1 LELCLID
8 GLGTHNS
15 VRFMIVED
23 LIEYMQTTGGAQNSV
38 EKALEKWKSKTDKLG
53 IFIIFG
59 CILLG
64 AYSSF
69 PGLQNGLSSASIVPL
84 LFLVGSALMVSEVI
98 ENGPE
103 QRTRIATISGL
114 IGPLVAIAGIHSI
127 TIHHGDNFHQLLGG
141 IGWIAAGTILFS
153 CNAFIF
159 QNENNIGVIRY
170 RAMTRLM
177 GMAIATA
184 WIISNS
190 TEPLLIYFL
199 IPILIASFIFSLDL
213 RLGKKERKQK
223 KEFSNR
229 YDSLQLR
236 ILEIRAA
243 GSVIDQSVSLLKRA
257 NEIGWTDFSEGM
269 KLLDSAEDDIER
281 TLSLSKDIVDIEVDS
296 ERKVIDSEGIAPMTE
311 GPRNAMNQGKR
322 ELELGSL
329 REAEKL
335 FRIAKIRALDI
346 IEHWENAEIAIQN
359 AREAITGLMGS
370 DLERMQSLMMAA
382 EDAMDNENPGE
393 ALIIAEAIPGHV
405 ENLGEA
411 MDAAISKVD
420 DAKEMLS
427 RTDGL
432 VTTIWDEML
441 SKAMQAMEDGNGSM
455 ARGLADS
462 IIREITATEE
472 AKSSM
477 QRALRQRKSLRK
489 RWEGHIQED
498 QWENRLQEILDDTKN
513 EKWRVALQKM
523 ETLTSDLDA
532 LNAAQGDAEELLNFI
547 ENEWKDTRNRLE
559 SSGIGPQ
566 DKDRL
571 ACESE
576 VSKARI
582 ALNSGDVD
590 SCLKSLG
597 KSDELMERLR
607 RRF

>member
-1 LELCLID
+1 
-8 GLGTHNS
+8 
-15 VRFMIVED
+15 MMVED
-23 LIEYMQTTGGAQNSV
+23 LTRFMQTTGGAQNSV

-103 QRTRIATISGL
+103 QRTRIGTICGI

-127 TIHHGDNFHQLLGG
+127 TIQQGDNFHQLLGG
-141 IGWIAAGTILFS
+141 ASWIAAGTILFS

-177 GMAIATA
+177 GMAIVTA
-184 WIISNS
+184 WVISNS
-190 TEPLLIYFL
+190 TESLLIYFL
-199 IPILIASFIFSLDL
+199 VPILIASLIFSLDL
-213 RLGKKERKQK
+213 RLGEKERKQK

-236 ILEIRAA
+236 ILEIRAT
-243 GSVIDQSVSLLKRA
+243 GVVIDQSVSLLKRA
-257 NEIGWTDFSEGM
+257 NEVGWTDFSEGM

-281 TLSLSKDIVDIEVDS
+281 TLSLSKDISDIEQDS
-296 ERKVIDSEGIAPMTE
+296 EQKVIDSEAIAPRTE
-311 GPRNAMNQGKR
+311 RPRNAMNQGKR
-322 ELELGSL
+322 ELQLGSL

-359 AREAITGLMGS
+359 AREAISELTGS
-370 DLERMQSLMMAA
+370 DLERMQSLMSAA
-382 EDAMDNENPGE
+382 QDAMDNEIPGE

-411 MDAAISKVD
+411 MIAAISKVE

-432 VTTIWDEML
+432 DTTIWNEML
-441 SKAMQAMEDGNGSM
+441 SNAIQAIDEGNGSM

-489 RWEGHIQED
+489 RWEGHIQQDEWED
-498 QWENRLQEILDDTKN
+498 RLQEILKDTKN
-513 EKWRVALQKM
+513 EKWRVALEKM

-532 LNAAQGDAEELLNFI
+532 INAAKEDAEELLNFI
-547 ENEWKDTRNRLE
+547 ENEWKDTRNKLE
-559 SSGIGPQ
+559 SSGVGPQ
-566 DKDRL
+566 DKDRQ

-576 VSKARI
+576 ISKARTAI
-582 ALNSGDVD
+582 ESGDVD

-597 KSDELMERLR
+597 KSDELIERLK

>member
-1 LELCLID
+1 MELCLID

-15 VRFMIVED
+15 VRFMMFED
-23 LIEYMQTTGGAQNSV
+23 LIRFMQTAGGTQDSV
-38 EKALEKWKSKTDKLG
+38 EKALEKWKSKTDRLG

-69 PGLQNGLSSASIVPL
+69 PGLQNGLTSASIVPL
-84 LFLVGSALMVSEVI
+84 LFLVGSALIVSEII

-114 IGPLVAIAGIHSI
+114 IGPIVTIAGINAI
-127 TIHHGDNFHQLLGG
+127 TIQEGENFHQLIGG
-141 IGWIAAGTILFS
+141 ISWIIAGTILFT

-159 QNENNIGVIRY
+159 QDENNIGVIRY

-190 TEPLLIYFL
+190 SESLLIYFL
-199 IPILIASFIFSLDL
+199 IPLLIASFIFSLDL

-229 YDSLQLR
+229 YDALQLR
-236 ILEIRAA
+236 ILEIRASGA
-243 GSVIDQSVSLLKRA
+243 VIDQSVSLIKRA
-257 NEIGWTDFSEGM
+257 NEVGWTDFSEGM

-281 TLSLSKDIVDIEVDS
+281 TLSLSKDITDIEHNS
-296 ERKVIDSEGIAPMTE
+296 EEKVILSEEIAPRTE
-311 GPRNAMNQGKR
+311 RPRKAMNQGKR

-346 IEHWENAEIAIQN
+346 IEHWKNAEISIQN
-359 AREAITGLMGS
+359 AREAITGLIGS
-370 DLERMQSLMMAA
+370 DLERMQALMTAA

-393 ALIIAEAIPGHV
+393 ALIIADAIPGHV

-411 MDAAISKVD
+411 MNAAISKVE

-432 VTTIWDEML
+432 DTTIWDEML
-441 SKAMQAMEDGNGSM
+441 SNATQAMDEGNGSM

-489 RWEGHIQED
+489 RWEGHIQENE
-498 QWENRLQEILDDTKN
+498 WEERLQEILDDTKN
-513 EKWRVALQKM
+513 EKWRVALEKM
-523 ETLTSDLDA
+523 DTLTSDLDA
-532 LNAAQGDAEELLNFI
+532 INAAQGDTEELLNFI
-547 ENEWKDTRNRLE
+547 ENEWKDIRNKLE
-559 SSGIGPQ
+559 ASGVGPQ

-571 ACESE
+571 ACEAE

-582 ALNSGDVD
+582 ALESGDVD

>member
-1 LELCLID
+1 
-8 GLGTHNS
+8 
-15 VRFMIVED
+15 MMVED
-23 LIEYMQTTGGAQNSV
+23 LTRFMQTTGGAQNSV

-103 QRTRIATISGL
+103 QRTRIGTICGI

-127 TIHHGDNFHQLLGG
+127 TIQQGDNFHQFLGG
-141 IGWIAAGTILFS
+141 VSWIAAGTILFS

-190 TEPLLIYFL
+190 TESLLIYFL
-199 IPILIASFIFSLDL
+199 VPILIASLIFSLDL
-213 RLGKKERKQK
+213 RLGEKERKQK

-236 ILEIRAA
+236 ILEIRAT
-243 GSVIDQSVSLLKRA
+243 GVVIDQSVSLLKRA
-257 NEIGWTDFSEGM
+257 NEVGWTDFSEGM

-281 TLSLSKDIVDIEVDS
+281 TLSLSKDISDIEQDS
-296 ERKVIDSEGIAPMTE
+296 EQKVIDSEAIAPRTE
-311 GPRNAMNQGKR
+311 RPRNAMNQGKR
-322 ELELGSL
+322 ELQLGSL

-359 AREAITGLMGS
+359 ARKAISELTGS
-370 DLERMQSLMMAA
+370 DLERMQSLMSAA
-382 EDAMDNENPGE
+382 QDAMDNEIPGE

-411 MDAAISKVD
+411 MSAAISKVE

-432 VTTIWDEML
+432 DTTIWNEML
-441 SKAMQAMEDGNGSM
+441 SNATQAMDEGNGSM

-489 RWEGHIQED
+489 RWEGHIQQDEWED
-498 QWENRLQEILDDTKN
+498 RLQEILKDTKN
-513 EKWRVALQKM
+513 EKWRVALEKM

-532 LNAAQGDAEELLNFI
+532 INAAKEDAEELLNFI
-547 ENEWKDTRNRLE
+547 ENEWKDTRNKLE
-559 SSGIGPQ
+559 SSGVGPQ
-566 DKDRL
+566 DKDRQ

-576 VSKARI
+576 ISKARTAI
-582 ALNSGDVD
+582 ESGDVD

-597 KSDELMERLR
+597 KSDELIERLK

>member
-1 LELCLID
+1 
-8 GLGTHNS
+8 
-15 VRFMIVED
+15 MMVED
-23 LIEYMQTTGGAQNSV
+23 LTRFMQTTGGAQNSV
-38 EKALEKWKSKTDKLG
+38 EKALKKWKSKTDKLG

-103 QRTRIATISGL
+103 QRTRIATISGI
-114 IGPLVAIAGIHSI
+114 IGPLVAIAGMHSI
-127 TIHHGDNFHQLLGG
+127 IIQQGDNFHQLLGG
-141 IGWIAAGTILFS
+141 ASWIAAGTILFS

-190 TEPLLIYFL
+190 TESLLIYFL
-199 IPILIASFIFSLDL
+199 IPILIASLIFSLDL
-213 RLGKKERKQK
+213 RLGEKERKQK

-236 ILEIRAA
+236 ILEIRAT
-243 GSVIDQSVSLLKRA
+243 GVVIDQSVSLLKRA
-257 NEIGWTDFSEGM
+257 NEVGWTDFSEGM

-281 TLSLSKDIVDIEVDS
+281 TLSLSNDISDIEQDS
-296 ERKVIDSEGIAPMTE
+296 EQKVIDSEVIAPRTE
-311 GPRNAMNQGKR
+311 RPRNAMNQGKR
-322 ELELGSL
+322 ELQLGSL

-359 AREAITGLMGS
+359 AREAISELTGS
-370 DLERMQSLMMAA
+370 DLERMQSLMSAA
-382 EDAMDNENPGE
+382 QDAMDNENPGE
-393 ALIIAEAIPGHV
+393 AVIIAEAIPGHV

-411 MDAAISKVD
+411 MSAAISKVE

-432 VTTIWDEML
+432 DTTIWNEML
-441 SKAMQAMEDGNGSM
+441 SNATQAMDEGNGSM

-498 QWENRLQEILDDTKN
+498 EWEERLQEILKDTKN
-513 EKWRVALQKM
+513 EKWRVALEKM

-532 LNAAQGDAEELLNFI
+532 INAAKEDAEELLNFI
-547 ENEWKDTRNRLE
+547 ENEWKDTRNKLE
-559 SSGIGPQ
+559 SSGVGLR
-566 DKDRL
+566 DKDRQ

-576 VSKARI
+576 ISKARI
-582 ALNSGDVD
+582 ALESGDVD

-597 KSDELMERLR
+597 KSDELMERLK

>member
-1 LELCLID
+1 MELCLIG
-8 GLGTHNS
+8 GLATHKS
-15 VRFMIVED
+15 VRFMMVED
-23 LIEYMQTTGGAQNSV
+23 LFRFMQTTGGAQNSV
-38 EKALEKWKSKTDKLG
+38 EKALKKWKSKTDKMG

-69 PGLQNGLSSASIVPL
+69 PGLQNGLTSASIVPL
-84 LFLVGSALMVSEVI
+84 LFLVGSALMVSDVI
-98 ENGPE
+98 ENRPE

-114 IGPLVAIAGIHSI
+114 IGPLLAIAGIHSI
-127 TIHHGDNFHQLLGG
+127 TVIQGENWEKLIGG
-141 IGWIAAGTILFS
+141 MSWIGAGTILFT

-190 TEPLLIYFL
+190 SESLLIYFL
-199 IPILIASFIFSLDL
+199 IPIMISSFIFSLDL

-223 KEFSNR
+223 KKFSNR
-229 YDSLQLR
+229 YDTLQLR
-236 ILEIRAA
+236 ILEIRASGA
-243 GSVIDQSVSLLKRA
+243 VIDQSVSLLKRA
-257 NEIGWTDFSEGM
+257 NEVGWTDFSEGM

-281 TLSLSKDIVDIEVDS
+281 TLSLSKDITDIEQDS
-296 ERKVIDSEGIAPMTE
+296 EEKVIDSERIAPRTE
-311 GPRNAMNQGKR
+311 RPRKAMIQGKR

-359 AREAITGLMGS
+359 ARDAISGLIGS
-370 DLERMQSLMMAA
+370 DLERMQALMGAA
-382 EDAMDNENPGE
+382 EEDMDNENPGD

-405 ENLGEA
+405 ENLEEA
-411 MDAAISKVD
+411 MNTAITKVEE
-420 DAKEMLS
+420 AKEMLS

-432 VTTIWDEML
+432 DTTIWDEML
-441 SKAMQAMEDGNGSM
+441 SNATKAIDEGNGSM

-489 RWEGHIQED
+489 RWEGHIQENE
-498 QWENRLQEILDDTKN
+498 WEERLQEILDDAKN
-513 EKWRVALQKM
+513 EKWRVSLEKM
-523 ETLTSDLDA
+523 EALTSDLDA
-532 LNAAQGDAEELLNFI
+532 INAAQGDAEELLNFI
-547 ENEWKDTRNRLE
+547 ENEWKDTRNKLE
-559 SSGIGPQ
+559 SSGVGPQ

-571 ACESE
+571 SCESE
-576 VSKARI
+576 VSKARN
-582 ALNSGDVD
+582 ALESGDVD

>member
-1 LELCLID
+1 
-8 GLGTHNS
+8 
-15 VRFMIVED
+15 MVED
-23 LIEYMQTTGGAQNSV
+23 LITFMQTRGGTQDSV

-69 PGLQNGLSSASIVPL
+69 PGLQNGLNSQSIVPL
-84 LFLVGSALMVSEVI
+84 LFLVGSALIVSEVI
-98 ENGPE
+98 ENRPE

-114 IGPLVAIAGIHSI
+114 IGPLIAIAGIHSI
-127 TIHHGDNFHQLLGG
+127 TIQEGDHFHQLMGG
-141 IGWIAAGTILFS
+141 IGWISAGTILFT
-153 CNAFIF
+153 CNSFIF
-159 QNENNIGVIRY
+159 QDENNIAVVRY

-190 TEPLLIYFL
+190 IESRLIYFL
-199 IPILIASFIFSLDL
+199 IPILIVSLIFSLDL
-213 RLGKKERKQK
+213 RLGKIERKQK
-223 KEFSNR
+223 KKFSNR
-229 YDSLQLR
+229 YDSLQMR
-236 ILEIRAA
+236 ILEIRASGA
-243 GSVIDQSVSLLKRA
+243 VIDQSVSLLKRA
-257 NEIGWTDFSEGM
+257 NEVGWTDFSEGM

-281 TLSLSKDIVDIEVDS
+281 TLSLSKDISDIERDS
-296 ERKVIDSEGIAPMTE
+296 EEKVSKSQGIAPRTE
-311 GPRNAMNQGKR
+311 RPRNAMNQGKR

-335 FRIAKIRALDI
+335 FRMAKIRAQDI

-359 AREAITGLMGS
+359 ARDAIEGLTGS
-370 DLERMQSLMMAA
+370 DLDRMESLMRAA

-393 ALIIAEAIPGHV
+393 ALIIADAIPGHV

-411 MDAAISKVD
+411 MNAAISKVEE
-420 DAKEMLS
+420 AKEMVS

-432 VTTIWDEML
+432 DTTIWDEML
-441 SKAMQAMEDGNGSM
+441 SKATQAIDDGNGSM

-472 AKSSM
+472 AKSSI
-477 QRALRQRKSLRK
+477 QRALRQRKALRK
-489 RWEGHIQED
+489 RWEGHIRENEWED
-498 QWENRLQEILDDTKN
+498 RLQEILNDSKN
-513 EKWRVALQKM
+513 GKWRVASEKM
-523 ETLTSDLDA
+523 EALTSDLDA
-532 LNAAQGDAEELLNFI
+532 IHVAQKDAEELLNFI
-547 ENEWKDTRNRLE
+547 ENEWKDTRKKLE
-559 SSGIGPQ
+559 SSGVGPQ

-576 VSKARI
+576 VSKARN
-582 ALNSGDVD
+582 ALETGDVD

-597 KSDELMERLR
+597 KSDELIERLR

>member
-1 LELCLID
+1 MELCLID

-15 VRFMIVED
+15 VRFMMFED
-23 LIEYMQTTGGAQNSV
+23 LIRFMQTAGGTQDSV
-38 EKALEKWKSKTDKLG
+38 EKALEKWKSKTDRLG

-69 PGLQNGLSSASIVPL
+69 PGLQNGLTSASIVPL
-84 LFLVGSALMVSEVI
+84 LFLVGSALIVSEII

-114 IGPLVAIAGIHSI
+114 IGPIVTIAGINAI
-127 TIHHGDNFHQLLGG
+127 TTQEGENFHQLIGG
-141 IGWIAAGTILFS
+141 ISWIIAGTILFT

-159 QNENNIGVIRY
+159 QDENNIGVIRY

-190 TEPLLIYFL
+190 SESLLIYFL
-199 IPILIASFIFSLDL
+199 IPLLIASLIFSLDL

-229 YDSLQLR
+229 YDALQLR
-236 ILEIRAA
+236 ILEIRASGA
-243 GSVIDQSVSLLKRA
+243 VIDQSVSLIKRA
-257 NEIGWTDFSEGM
+257 NEVGWTDFSEGM

-281 TLSLSKDIVDIEVDS
+281 TLSLSKDITDIEHNS
-296 ERKVIDSEGIAPMTE
+296 EKKVILSEEIAPRTE
-311 GPRNAMNQGKR
+311 RPRKAMNQGKR

-346 IEHWENAEIAIQN
+346 IEHWKNAEISIQN
-359 AREAITGLMGS
+359 AREAITGLIGS
-370 DLERMQSLMMAA
+370 DLERMQALMTAA

-393 ALIIAEAIPGHV
+393 ALIIADAIPGHV

-411 MDAAISKVD
+411 MNAAISKVE

-432 VTTIWDEML
+432 DTTIWDEML
-441 SKAMQAMEDGNGSM
+441 SHATQAMDEGNGSM

-489 RWEGHIQED
+489 RWEGHIQENE
-498 QWENRLQEILDDTKN
+498 WEERLQEILDDTKN
-513 EKWRVALQKM
+513 EKWRVALEKM
-523 ETLTSDLDA
+523 DTLTSDLDA
-532 LNAAQGDAEELLNFI
+532 INAAQGDTEELLNFI
-547 ENEWKDTRNRLE
+547 ENEWKDIRNKLE
-559 SSGIGPQ
+559 ASGVGPQ

-571 ACESE
+571 ACEAE

-582 ALNSGDVD
+582 ALESGDVD

>member
-1 LELCLID
+1 
-8 GLGTHNS
+8 
-15 VRFMIVED
+15 MMVED
-23 LIEYMQTTGGAQNSV
+23 LTRFMQTTGGAQNSV
-38 EKALEKWKSKTDKLG
+38 EKALKKWKSKTDKLG

-103 QRTRIATISGL
+103 QRTRIATISGI

-127 TIHHGDNFHQLLGG
+127 TIQQGDNFHQLLGG
-141 IGWIAAGTILFS
+141 ASWIAAGTILFS

-190 TEPLLIYFL
+190 TESLLIYFL
-199 IPILIASFIFSLDL
+199 IPILIASLIFSLDL
-213 RLGKKERKQK
+213 RLGEKERKQK

-236 ILEIRAA
+236 ILEIRAT
-243 GSVIDQSVSLLKRA
+243 GVVIDQSVSLLKRA
-257 NEIGWTDFSEGM
+257 NEVGWTDFSEGM

-281 TLSLSKDIVDIEVDS
+281 TLSLSNDISDIEQDS
-296 ERKVIDSEGIAPMTE
+296 EQKVIDSEAIAPRTE
-311 GPRNAMNQGKR
+311 RPRNAMNQGKR
-322 ELELGSL
+322 ELQLGSL

-359 AREAITGLMGS
+359 AREAISELTGS
-370 DLERMQSLMMAA
+370 DLERMQSLMSAA
-382 EDAMDNENPGE
+382 QDAMDNESPGE
-393 ALIIAEAIPGHV
+393 AVIIAEAIPGHV

-411 MDAAISKVD
+411 MSAAISKVE

-432 VTTIWDEML
+432 DTTIWNEML
-441 SKAMQAMEDGNGSM
+441 SNATQAMDEGNGSM

-498 QWENRLQEILDDTKN
+498 EWEERLQEILKDTKN
-513 EKWRVALQKM
+513 EKWRVALEKM

-532 LNAAQGDAEELLNFI
+532 INAAKEDAEELLNFI
-547 ENEWKDTRNRLE
+547 ENEWKDTRNKLE
-559 SSGIGPQ
+559 SSGVGLR
-566 DKDRL
+566 DKDRQ

-576 VSKARI
+576 ISKARI
-582 ALNSGDVD
+582 ALESGDVD

-597 KSDELMERLR
+597 KSDELMERLK

>member
-1 LELCLID
+1 
-8 GLGTHNS
+8 
-15 VRFMIVED
+15 MMVED
-23 LIEYMQTTGGAQNSV
+23 LTRFMQTTGGAQNSV
-38 EKALEKWKSKTDKLG
+38 EKALKKWKSKTDKLG

-103 QRTRIATISGL
+103 QRTRIATISGI

-127 TIHHGDNFHQLLGG
+127 TIQQGDNFHQLLGG
-141 IGWIAAGTILFS
+141 ASWIAAGTILFS

-159 QNENNIGVIRY
+159 QNENNIAVIRY

-190 TEPLLIYFL
+190 TESLLIYFL
-199 IPILIASFIFSLDL
+199 IPILIASLIFSLDL
-213 RLGKKERKQK
+213 RLGEKERKQK

-236 ILEIRAA
+236 ILEIRAT
-243 GSVIDQSVSLLKRA
+243 GVVIDQSVSLLKRA
-257 NEIGWTDFSEGM
+257 NEVGWTDFSEGM

-281 TLSLSKDIVDIEVDS
+281 TLSLSNDISDIEQDS
-296 ERKVIDSEGIAPMTE
+296 EQKVIDSEVIAPRTE
-311 GPRNAMNQGKR
+311 RPRNAMNQGKR
-322 ELELGSL
+322 ELQLGSL

-359 AREAITGLMGS
+359 AREAISELTGS
-370 DLERMQSLMMAA
+370 DLERMQSLMSAA
-382 EDAMDNENPGE
+382 QDAMDNESPGE
-393 ALIIAEAIPGHV
+393 AVVIAEAIPGHV

-411 MDAAISKVD
+411 MSAAISKVE

-432 VTTIWDEML
+432 DTTIWNEML
-441 SKAMQAMEDGNGSM
+441 SNATQAMEDGNGSM

-498 QWENRLQEILDDTKN
+498 EWEERLQEILKDTKN
-513 EKWRVALQKM
+513 EKWRVALEKM

-532 LNAAQGDAEELLNFI
+532 INAAKEDAEELLNFI
-547 ENEWKDTRNRLE
+547 ENEWKDTRNKLE
-559 SSGIGPQ
+559 SSGVGLR
-566 DKDRL
+566 DKDRQ

-576 VSKARI
+576 ISKARI
-582 ALNSGDVD
+582 ALESGDVD

-597 KSDELMERLR
+597 KSDELMERLK

>member
-1 LELCLID
+1 
-8 GLGTHNS
+8 
-15 VRFMIVED
+15 MMVED
-23 LIEYMQTTGGAQNSV
+23 LTRFMQTTGGAQNSV
-38 EKALEKWKSKTDKLG
+38 EKALKKWKSKTDKLG

-103 QRTRIATISGL
+103 QRTRIATISGI
-114 IGPLVAIAGIHSI
+114 IGPLVAIAGMHSI
-127 TIHHGDNFHQLLGG
+127 IIQQGDNFHQLLGG
-141 IGWIAAGTILFS
+141 ASWIAAGTILFS

-190 TEPLLIYFL
+190 TESLLIYFL
-199 IPILIASFIFSLDL
+199 IPILIASLIFSLDL
-213 RLGKKERKQK
+213 RLGEKERKQK

-236 ILEIRAA
+236 ILEIRAT
-243 GSVIDQSVSLLKRA
+243 GVVIDQSVSLLKRA
-257 NEIGWTDFSEGM
+257 NEVGWTDFSEGM

-281 TLSLSKDIVDIEVDS
+281 TLSLSNDISDIEQDS
-296 ERKVIDSEGIAPMTE
+296 EQKVIDSEVIAPRTE
-311 GPRNAMNQGKR
+311 RPRNAMNQGKR
-322 ELELGSL
+322 ELQLGSL

-359 AREAITGLMGS
+359 AREAISELTGS
-370 DLERMQSLMMAA
+370 DLERMQSLMSAA
-382 EDAMDNENPGE
+382 QDAMDNESPGE
-393 ALIIAEAIPGHV
+393 AVIIAEAIPGHV

-411 MDAAISKVD
+411 MSAAISKVE

-432 VTTIWDEML
+432 DTTIWNEML
-441 SKAMQAMEDGNGSM
+441 SNATQAMDEGNGSM

-498 QWENRLQEILDDTKN
+498 EWEERLQEILKDTKN
-513 EKWRVALQKM
+513 EKWRVALEKM

-532 LNAAQGDAEELLNFI
+532 INAAKEDAEELLNFI
-547 ENEWKDTRNRLE
+547 ENEWKDTRNKLE
-559 SSGIGPQ
+559 SSGVGLR
-566 DKDRL
+566 DKDRQ

-576 VSKARI
+576 ISKARI
-582 ALNSGDVD
+582 ALESGDVD

-597 KSDELMERLR
+597 KSDELMERLK

>member
-1 LELCLID
+1 
-8 GLGTHNS
+8 
-15 VRFMIVED
+15 
-23 LIEYMQTTGGAQNSV
+23 
-38 EKALEKWKSKTDKLG
+38 
-53 IFIIFG
+53 
-59 CILLG
+59 
-64 AYSSF
+64 
-69 PGLQNGLSSASIVPL
+69 
-84 LFLVGSALMVSEVI
+84 MVSEVI

-103 QRTRIATISGL
+103 QRTRIATISGI

-127 TIHHGDNFHQLLGG
+127 TIQQGDNFHQLLGG
-141 IGWIAAGTILFS
+141 ASWIAAGTILFS

-190 TEPLLIYFL
+190 TESLLIYFL
-199 IPILIASFIFSLDL
+199 IPILIASLIFSFDL
-213 RLGKKERKQK
+213 RLGEKERKQK

-236 ILEIRAA
+236 ILEIRAT
-243 GSVIDQSVSLLKRA
+243 GVVIDQSVSLLKRA
-257 NEIGWTDFSEGM
+257 NEVGWTDFSEGM

-281 TLSLSKDIVDIEVDS
+281 TLSLSKDISDIEQDS
-296 ERKVIDSEGIAPMTE
+296 EQKVIDSEAIDPRTE
-311 GPRNAMNQGKR
+311 RPRNAMNQGKR
-322 ELELGSL
+322 ELQVGSI

-359 AREAITGLMGS
+359 AREAISELTGS
-370 DLERMQSLMMAA
+370 DLERMQSLMSAA
-382 EDAMDNENPGE
+382 QDAMDNESPGE

-411 MDAAISKVD
+411 MSAAISKVE

-432 VTTIWDEML
+432 DTTIWNEML
-441 SKAMQAMEDGNGSM
+441 SNATQAMDEGNGSM

-498 QWENRLQEILDDTKN
+498 EWEERLQEILNDTKN
-513 EKWRVALQKM
+513 EKWRVALEKM

-532 LNAAQGDAEELLNFI
+532 INAAKEDAEELLNFI
-547 ENEWKDTRNRLE
+547 ENEWKDTRNKLE
-559 SSGIGPQ
+559 SSGVGPQ
-566 DKDRL
+566 DKDRQ

-576 VSKARI
+576 ISKARI
-582 ALNSGDVD
+582 ALESGDVD

-597 KSDELMERLR
+597 KSDELMERLK

>member
-1 LELCLID
+1 MELCSID

-23 LIEYMQTTGGAQNSV
+23 LIGLMETTGGRQDSV
-38 EKALEKWKSKTDKLG
+38 EKALEKWKSKIDKLG

-64 AYSSF
+64 AYSSI
-69 PGLQNGLSSASIVPL
+69 PGLQNGLSSVSIFPL
-84 LFLVGSALMVSEVI
+84 LFLVCSALMVSEII

-127 TIHHGDNFHQLLGG
+127 TAQYADNFPQLLGG
-141 IGWIAAGTILFS
+141 ISWVAAGTILFS

-159 QNENNIGVIRY
+159 QNENDIGVIRY

-190 TEPLLIYFL
+190 TESLLIYFL
-199 IPILIASFIFSLDL
+199 IPTLIAFFVFSLDL

-229 YDSLQLR
+229 YDSLQVR
-236 ILEIRAA
+236 ILEIRAT

-281 TLSLSKDIVDIEVDS
+281 TLSLSKDIIDIEMDS
-296 ERKVIDSEGIAPMTE
+296 ERKVIESEGIAPITE
-311 GPRNAMNQGKR
+311 RPRKAMNQGKR

-335 FRIAKIRALDI
+335 FRVAKIRALDI

-359 AREAITGLMGS
+359 AREAITGLRGS
-370 DLERMQSLMMAA
+370 DLERMQSLMRAA
-382 EDAMDNENPGE
+382 EDEMDNESPGG
-393 ALIIAEAIPGHV
+393 ALIIAQAIPGHV

-411 MDAAISKVD
+411 MSAAKSKVE

-432 VTTIWDEML
+432 DTTIWDEML
-441 SKAMQAMEDGNGSM
+441 SNATQAMEDGNGSM

-489 RWEGHIQED
+489 RWEGHIQENE
-498 QWENRLQEILDDTKN
+498 WEEKLQEILDDTKN
-513 EKWRVALQKM
+513 EKWRVALEKM

-532 LNAAQGDAEELLNFI
+532 IYAAQGDAEELLNFI
-547 ENEWKDTRNRLE
+547 ENEWKDTRNKLE
-559 SSGIGPQ
+559 SCGIGPQ

>member
-1 LELCLID
+1 
-8 GLGTHNS
+8 
-15 VRFMIVED
+15 MMVED
-23 LIEYMQTTGGAQNSV
+23 LTRFMQTTGGAQNSV

-103 QRTRIATISGL
+103 QRTRIGTICGI

-127 TIHHGDNFHQLLGG
+127 TIQQGDNFHQLLGG
-141 IGWIAAGTILFS
+141 ASWIAAGTILFS

-184 WIISNS
+184 WVISNS
-190 TEPLLIYFL
+190 TESLLIYFL
-199 IPILIASFIFSLDL
+199 VPILIASLIFSLDL
-213 RLGKKERKQK
+213 RLGEKERKQK

-236 ILEIRAA
+236 ILEIRAT
-243 GSVIDQSVSLLKRA
+243 GVVIDQSVSLLKRA
-257 NEIGWTDFSEGM
+257 NEVGWTDFSEGM

-281 TLSLSKDIVDIEVDS
+281 TLSLSKDISDIEQDS
-296 ERKVIDSEGIAPMTE
+296 EQKVIDSEAIAPRTE
-311 GPRNAMNQGKR
+311 RPRNAMNQGKR
-322 ELELGSL
+322 ELQLGSL

-359 AREAITGLMGS
+359 AREAISELTGS
-370 DLERMQSLMMAA
+370 DLERMQSLMSAA
-382 EDAMDNENPGE
+382 QDAMDNEIPGE

-411 MDAAISKVD
+411 MSAAISKVE

-432 VTTIWDEML
+432 DTTIWNEML
-441 SKAMQAMEDGNGSM
+441 SNAIQAIDEGNGSM

-489 RWEGHIQED
+489 RWEGHIQQDEWED
-498 QWENRLQEILDDTKN
+498 RLQEILKDTKN
-513 EKWRVALQKM
+513 EKWRVALEKM

-532 LNAAQGDAEELLNFI
+532 INAAKEDAEELLNFI
-547 ENEWKDTRNRLE
+547 ENEWKDTRNKLE
-559 SSGIGPQ
+559 SSGVGPQ
-566 DKDRL
+566 DKDRQ

-576 VSKARI
+576 ISKARTAI
-582 ALNSGDVD
+582 ESGDVD

-597 KSDELMERLR
+597 KSDELIERLK

>member
-1 LELCLID
+1 MELCLID
-8 GLGTHNS
+8 GLVTHNS
-15 VRFMIVED
+15 VRFMMVED
-23 LIEYMQTTGGAQNSV
+23 LIGFMQTRGGSEDSV
-38 EKALEKWKSKTDKLG
+38 EKAIKKWKSKTDRLAV
-53 IFIIFG
+53 FIIFG

-69 PGLQNGLSSASIVPL
+69 PELQNGLSSRSLVPL
-84 LFLVGSALMVSEVI
+84 LFLVGSALIVSEVM

-127 TIHHGDNFHQLLGG
+127 TIQQGEIFHQLIGG
-141 IGWIAAGTILFS
+141 IGWIGAGTILIT
-153 CNAFIF
+153 CNSFIL
-159 QNENNIGVIRY
+159 QNENDISVVRY

-190 TEPLLIYFL
+190 TDSFLIYFL

-229 YDSLQLR
+229 YDSLQMR
-236 ILEIRAA
+236 ILEIRASGA
-243 GSVIDQSVSLLKRA
+243 VIDQSVSLLKRA
-257 NEIGWTDFSEGM
+257 NEVGWTDFAEGM
-269 KLLDSAEDDIER
+269 KLLDLAEDDLER
-281 TLSLSKDIVDIEVDS
+281 TLSLSKDIADIEQDS
-296 ERKVIDSEGIAPMTE
+296 EKNVVNSEVIAPRTE
-311 GPRNAMNQGKR
+311 RPRNAMNLGKR

-335 FRIAKIRALDI
+335 FRMAKMRALDI
-346 IEHWENAEIAIQN
+346 IEHWEDAEIAIQN

-370 DLERMQSLMMAA
+370 DLDRMQSLMIAA

-393 ALIIAEAIPGHV
+393 ALIIAKAIPGHV

-411 MDAAISKVD
+411 MNAAISKVEE
-420 DAKEMLS
+420 AKKMLS
-427 RTDGL
+427 GTDGL
-432 VTTIWDEML
+432 DTTIWDEML
-441 SKAMQAMEDGNGSM
+441 SNATQAMDEGNGSL

-472 AKSSM
+472 AKSSI
-477 QRALRQRKSLRK
+477 QRALRQRKTLRK
-489 RWEGHIQED
+489 RWEGHIQENK
-498 QWENRLQEILDDTKN
+498 WEDRLKEILRDSKSGN
-513 EKWRVALQKM
+513 WRIALEKM
-523 ETLTSDLDA
+523 ESLTSDLDA
-532 LNAAQGDAEELLNFI
+532 IDAAQEDTEELLNFI
-547 ENEWKDTRNRLE
+547 ENEWRDTRKKLD
-559 SSGIGPQ
+559 SSGVGPQ
-566 DKDRL
+566 DKDRQ

-576 VSKARI
+576 VSKARN
-582 ALNSGDVD
+582 AFESGDID
-590 SCLKSLG
+590 SCLRSLG